1 MKPDPRCRLHS
12 WKPKKWSRYRLAGKF
27 AETTAQLLASKR
39 ARNVPGRVG

>member
-12 WKPKKWSRYRLAGKF
+12 WKPKKWSRYRLSKKF
-27 AETTAQLLASKR
+27 AETSSKLAAEN